1 MVINEILW
9 DIDGHFMG
17 FYGILMVIN
26 EIFWDI
32 DGNFMGLGIYGNT
45 MEA

>member
-1 MVINEILW
+1 LSGGV
-9 DIDGHFMG
+9 
-17 FYGILMVIN
+17 MVIN

-32 DGNFMGLGIYGNT
+32 DGNFMGLGIYGDT